1 MKTHIGSGMPFPVM
15 GKAEYETMLGR
26 IRDRM
31 GRADKDPGARFELPI
46 VDVMW
51 EGQKTFLRNF
61 SEFPKVLRRDPD
73 KVLQYLSKEFAVPAE
88 RLGDKAMF
96 IGKRAPD
103 DFTRLFQI
111 YVKDYLE
118 CPTCKS
124 PDTKIQKE
132 NRISFLI
139 CEACGAKSTLKGKYA

>member
-1 MKTHIGSGMPFPVM
+1 MT
-15 GKAEYETMLGR
+15 KAEYESLLKRIQNELG
-26 IRDRM
+26 DSE
-31 GRADKDPGARFELPI
+31 KESSTRFELPV

-61 SEFPKVLRRDPD
+61 SEFPKILRRDPD

-96 IGKRAPD
+96 VGRRAPD

-118 CPTCKS
+118 CHTCKS
-124 PDTKIQKE
+124 PDTRISKE

-139 CEACGAKSTLKGKYA
+139 CDACGAKSTLKGKYA